1 MPHSFGYRAR
11 TRHMFARD
19 FRKHGRL
26 NQTTY
31 LRSIKIGDYVD
42 VVGNGSIQ
50 KGMPHKFYH
59 GKTGKVWNI
68 TPRAIG
74 VIINKPIGNRIMA
87 KKIHVRIEHC
97 RPSRCQEDFK
107 KRVRENQAV
116 RVANKSRPKDQ
127 QLPLPAVRQPESGI
141 PAHTVK
147 TSQTTVELLQ
157 PQAHISFYV

>member
-11 TRHMFARD
+11 TRDLFARK
-19 FRKHGRL
+19 FRQHGRL

-31 LRSIKIGDYVD
+31 LRSIKVGDFVD
-42 VVGNGSIQ
+42 VVGNGSVQ

-59 GKTGKVWNI
+59 GKTGKVWNV

-74 VIINKPIGNRIMA
+74 VVINKTVGNRIMA
-87 KKIHVRIEHC
+87 KKIHVRIEHA

-107 KRVRENQAV
+107 KRVVAKQQVQA
-116 RVANKSRPKDQ
+116 ANKVNGQEK
-127 QLPLPAVRQPESGI
+127 LPMPAKRMPAGCT

-147 TSQTTVELLQ
+147 TKKTKVELLHAQ
-157 PQAHISFYV
+157 THVSFYV